1 MKMNFTWL
9 FNDSDENSGGDFFE
23 NDRNYGGVNYRIF
36 ICIIQV
42 IICFTALLGNS
53 AILITIWKT
62 SSLHLSANILLV
74 CLAVSDLA
82 VSLVSQPLFIANVL
96 SQKTTLE
103 LLVGIL
109 VPFLNTASFMT
120 VTSIGVDRL
129 LALQLHLRY
138 QAQVTVL
145 RAARVVIF
153 IWVFSGI
160 FGTTKLW
167 ITAGLC
173 ETFSSATIVSL
184 LVVNFVVYLKIYL
197 IVRRHHKQIQQ
208 QRQAINQNSLSVR
221 RFQKT
226 ALNTFLV
233 FILLA
238 CCYMPH
244 TVVLKM
250 AAAGVSIAPRIYS
263 TTITF
268 ICLNSSLN
276 PVLHCWRDREI
287 RTAIKQVFYYK
298 ISQCFRSR

>member
-1 MKMNFTWL
+1 
-9 FNDSDENSGGDFFE
+9 
-23 NDRNYGGVNYRIF
+23 
-36 ICIIQV
+36 
-42 IICFTALLGNS
+42 
-53 AILITIWKT
+53 
-62 SSLHLSANILLV
+62 
-74 CLAVSDLA
+74 
-82 VSLVSQPLFIANVL
+82 
-96 SQKTTLE
+96 
-103 LLVGIL
+103 
-109 VPFLNTASFMT
+109 MT
-120 VTSIGVDRL
+120 VTAIGVDRL

-145 RAARVVIF
+145 RVARVVIF

-173 ETFSSATIVSL
+173 DTFSSATIVSL

-221 RFQKT
+221 RFQKYIYIRFQKT

-276 PVLHCWRDREI
+276 PVLYCWRDREI

-298 ISQCFRSR
+298 ISQCFHSR

>member
-1 MKMNFTWL
+1 
-9 FNDSDENSGGDFFE
+9 
-23 NDRNYGGVNYRIF
+23 
-36 ICIIQV
+36 
-42 IICFTALLGNS
+42 
-53 AILITIWKT
+53 
-62 SSLHLSANILLV
+62 
-74 CLAVSDLA
+74 
-82 VSLVSQPLFIANVL
+82 
-96 SQKTTLE
+96 
-103 LLVGIL
+103 
-109 VPFLNTASFMT
+109 MT
-120 VTSIGVDRL
+120 VTAIGVDRL

-153 IWVFSGI
+153 LWVFSGI

-173 ETFSSATIVSL
+173 DTFSSATIVSL

-221 RFQKT
+221 RFQKYIYIRFQKT

-276 PVLHCWRDREI
+276 PVLYCWRDREI

>member
-1 MKMNFTWL
+1 MP
-9 FNDSDENSGGDFFE
+9 S
-23 NDRNYGGVNYRIF
+23 
-36 ICIIQV
+36 
-42 IICFTALLGNS
+42 
-53 AILITIWKT
+53 
-62 SSLHLSANILLV
+62 
-74 CLAVSDLA
+74 
-82 VSLVSQPLFIANVL
+82 
-96 SQKTTLE
+96 
-103 LLVGIL
+103 
-109 VPFLNTASFMT
+109 LNTAASFMT
-120 VTSIGVDRL
+120 VTAIGVDRL

-145 RAARVVIF
+145 RVARVVIF

-173 ETFSSATIVSL
+173 DTFSSATIVSL

-221 RFQKT
+221 RFQKYIYIRFQKT

-276 PVLHCWRDREI
+276 PVLYCWRDREI

-298 ISQCFRSR
+298 ISQCFHSR

>member
-1 MKMNFTWL
+1 
-9 FNDSDENSGGDFFE
+9 
-23 NDRNYGGVNYRIF
+23 
-36 ICIIQV
+36 
-42 IICFTALLGNS
+42 
-53 AILITIWKT
+53 
-62 SSLHLSANILLV
+62 
-74 CLAVSDLA
+74 
-82 VSLVSQPLFIANVL
+82 
-96 SQKTTLE
+96 
-103 LLVGIL
+103 
-109 VPFLNTASFMT
+109 MT
-120 VTSIGVDRL
+120 VTAIGVDRL

-145 RAARVVIF
+145 RVARVVIF

-173 ETFSSATIVSL
+173 DTFSSATIVSL
-184 LVVNFVVYLKIYL
+184 LVVNFVVYLKIHL

-221 RFQKT
+221 RFQKYIYIRFQKT

-276 PVLHCWRDREI
+276 PVLYCWRDREI

>member
-1 MKMNFTWL
+1 
-9 FNDSDENSGGDFFE
+9 
-23 NDRNYGGVNYRIF
+23 
-36 ICIIQV
+36 
-42 IICFTALLGNS
+42 
-53 AILITIWKT
+53 
-62 SSLHLSANILLV
+62 
-74 CLAVSDLA
+74 
-82 VSLVSQPLFIANVL
+82 
-96 SQKTTLE
+96 
-103 LLVGIL
+103 
-109 VPFLNTASFMT
+109 MT
-120 VTSIGVDRL
+120 VTAIGVDRL

-145 RAARVVIF
+145 RVARVVIF

-173 ETFSSATIVSL
+173 DTFSSATIVSL

-208 QRQAINQNSLSVR
+208 QRQAINRNSLSVR
-221 RFQKT
+221 RFQKYIYIRFQKT

-250 AAAGVSIAPRIYS
+250 AAAGGK
-263 TTITF
+263 
-268 ICLNSSLN
+268 
-276 PVLHCWRDREI
+276 HC
-287 RTAIKQVFYYK
+287 AKNL
-298 ISQCFRSR
+298 

>member
-1 MKMNFTWL
+1 
-9 FNDSDENSGGDFFE
+9 
-23 NDRNYGGVNYRIF
+23 
-36 ICIIQV
+36 
-42 IICFTALLGNS
+42 
-53 AILITIWKT
+53 
-62 SSLHLSANILLV
+62 
-74 CLAVSDLA
+74 
-82 VSLVSQPLFIANVL
+82 
-96 SQKTTLE
+96 
-103 LLVGIL
+103 
-109 VPFLNTASFMT
+109 MT
-120 VTSIGVDRL
+120 VTGSIGVYRL

-145 RAARVVIF
+145 RVARVVIF

-173 ETFSSATIVSL
+173 DTFSSATIVSL

-221 RFQKT
+221 RFQKYIYIRFQKT

-276 PVLHCWRDREI
+276 PVLYCWRDREI

-298 ISQCFRSR
+298 ISQCFHSR

>member
-1 MKMNFTWL
+1 
-9 FNDSDENSGGDFFE
+9 
-23 NDRNYGGVNYRIF
+23 
-36 ICIIQV
+36 
-42 IICFTALLGNS
+42 
-53 AILITIWKT
+53 
-62 SSLHLSANILLV
+62 
-74 CLAVSDLA
+74 
-82 VSLVSQPLFIANVL
+82 
-96 SQKTTLE
+96 
-103 LLVGIL
+103 
-109 VPFLNTASFMT
+109 MT
-120 VTSIGVDRL
+120 VTAIGVDRL

-153 IWVFSGI
+153 LWVFSGI

-173 ETFSSATIVSL
+173 DTFSSATIVSL
-184 LVVNFVVYLKIYL
+184 LVVNFVVYLKIHL

-221 RFQKT
+221 RFQKYIYIRFQKT

-276 PVLHCWRDREI
+276 PVLYCWRDREI

>member
-1 MKMNFTWL
+1 
-9 FNDSDENSGGDFFE
+9 
-23 NDRNYGGVNYRIF
+23 
-36 ICIIQV
+36 
-42 IICFTALLGNS
+42 
-53 AILITIWKT
+53 
-62 SSLHLSANILLV
+62 
-74 CLAVSDLA
+74 
-82 VSLVSQPLFIANVL
+82 
-96 SQKTTLE
+96 
-103 LLVGIL
+103 
-109 VPFLNTASFMT
+109 MT
-120 VTSIGVDRL
+120 VTAIGVDRL

-173 ETFSSATIVSL
+173 DTFSSATIVSL

-221 RFQKT
+221 RFQKYIYIRFQKT

-276 PVLHCWRDREI
+276 PVLYCWRDREI

-298 ISQCFRSR
+298 ISQCFHSR

>member
-1 MKMNFTWL
+1 MP
-9 FNDSDENSGGDFFE
+9 S
-23 NDRNYGGVNYRIF
+23 
-36 ICIIQV
+36 
-42 IICFTALLGNS
+42 
-53 AILITIWKT
+53 
-62 SSLHLSANILLV
+62 
-74 CLAVSDLA
+74 
-82 VSLVSQPLFIANVL
+82 
-96 SQKTTLE
+96 
-103 LLVGIL
+103 
-109 VPFLNTASFMT
+109 LNTAASFMT
-120 VTSIGVDRL
+120 VTAIGVDRL

-153 IWVFSGI
+153 LWVFSGI

-173 ETFSSATIVSL
+173 DTFSSATIVSL

-221 RFQKT
+221 RFQKYIYIRFQKT

-276 PVLHCWRDREI
+276 PVLYCWRDREI

>member
-1 MKMNFTWL
+1 
-9 FNDSDENSGGDFFE
+9 
-23 NDRNYGGVNYRIF
+23 
-36 ICIIQV
+36 
-42 IICFTALLGNS
+42 
-53 AILITIWKT
+53 
-62 SSLHLSANILLV
+62 
-74 CLAVSDLA
+74 
-82 VSLVSQPLFIANVL
+82 
-96 SQKTTLE
+96 
-103 LLVGIL
+103 
-109 VPFLNTASFMT
+109 MT
-120 VTSIGVDRL
+120 VTAIGVDRL

-145 RAARVVIF
+145 RVARVVIF

-167 ITAGLC
+167 ITTGLC
-173 ETFSSATIVSL
+173 ETFSSATIASL

-221 RFQKT
+221 RFQKYIYIRFQKT

-276 PVLHCWRDREI
+276 PVLYCWRDREI

-298 ISQCFRSR
+298 ISQCFHSR

>member
-1 MKMNFTWL
+1 
-9 FNDSDENSGGDFFE
+9 
-23 NDRNYGGVNYRIF
+23 
-36 ICIIQV
+36 
-42 IICFTALLGNS
+42 
-53 AILITIWKT
+53 
-62 SSLHLSANILLV
+62 
-74 CLAVSDLA
+74 
-82 VSLVSQPLFIANVL
+82 
-96 SQKTTLE
+96 
-103 LLVGIL
+103 
-109 VPFLNTASFMT
+109 MT

-173 ETFSSATIVSL
+173 DTFSSATIVSL

-221 RFQKT
+221 RFQKYIYIRFQKT

-276 PVLHCWRDREI
+276 PVLYCWRDREI

-298 ISQCFRSR
+298 ISQCFHSR

>member
-1 MKMNFTWL
+1 MKMSFTWP
-9 FNDSDENSGGDFFE
+9 FNNSDKNPGGDFLE
-23 NDRNYGGVNYRIF
+23 NDRNYGGVIYRTF

-42 IICFTALLGNS
+42 VICFTALLGNS

-62 SSLHLSANILLV
+62 LSLHLSANVLLV

-109 VPFLNTASFMT
+109 GPFLNTASFMT
-120 VTSIGVDRL
+120 VTAIGVTVDRL
-129 LALQLHLRY
+129 LALQLRY
-138 QAQVTVL
+138 QAQVTVF

-160 FGTTKLW
+160 FGTTNLW
-167 ITAGLC
+167 VSAGLC
-173 ETFSSATIVSL
+173 EILSSATIVNL

-208 QRQAINQNSLSVR
+208 QRQAINQEILSI

-233 FILLA
+233 FILLV

-250 AAAGVSIAPRIYS
+250 AVAGVSIAPRIYS
-263 TTITF
+263 MTITF

-276 PVLHCWRDREI
+276 PVLYCWRDREI

-298 ISQCFRSR
+298 ISQCFRPK

>member
-1 MKMNFTWL
+1 MP
-9 FNDSDENSGGDFFE
+9 S
-23 NDRNYGGVNYRIF
+23 
-36 ICIIQV
+36 
-42 IICFTALLGNS
+42 
-53 AILITIWKT
+53 
-62 SSLHLSANILLV
+62 
-74 CLAVSDLA
+74 
-82 VSLVSQPLFIANVL
+82 
-96 SQKTTLE
+96 
-103 LLVGIL
+103 
-109 VPFLNTASFMT
+109 LNTAASFMT
-120 VTSIGVDRL
+120 VTAIGVDRL

-145 RAARVVIF
+145 RVARVVIF

-173 ETFSSATIVSL
+173 DTFSSATIVSL

-221 RFQKT
+221 RFQKYIYIRFQKT

-276 PVLHCWRDREI
+276 PVLYCWRDREI

>member
-1 MKMNFTWL
+1 
-9 FNDSDENSGGDFFE
+9 
-23 NDRNYGGVNYRIF
+23 
-36 ICIIQV
+36 
-42 IICFTALLGNS
+42 
-53 AILITIWKT
+53 
-62 SSLHLSANILLV
+62 
-74 CLAVSDLA
+74 
-82 VSLVSQPLFIANVL
+82 
-96 SQKTTLE
+96 
-103 LLVGIL
+103 
-109 VPFLNTASFMT
+109 MT
-120 VTSIGVDRL
+120 VTGSIGVYRL

-173 ETFSSATIVSL
+173 DTFSSATIVSL

-221 RFQKT
+221 RFQKYIYIRFQKT

-276 PVLHCWRDREI
+276 PVLYCWRDREI

>member
-1 MKMNFTWL
+1 MKMNFTWP
-9 FNDSDENSGGDFFE
+9 FNTSAKNSGGGFLE
-23 NDRNYGGVNYRIF
+23 IDRNYGGVNYRIA

-42 IICFTALLGNS
+42 IICFTGLLGNS

-62 SSLHLSANILLV
+62 SPLHLSANVLLV

-82 VSLVSQPLFIANVL
+82 VSLVSQPLSIANVL
-96 SQKTTLE
+96 SQKAILK

-120 VTSIGVDRL
+120 VTAIGVDRFL
-129 LALQLHLRY
+129 VLQLHLRY
-138 QAQVTVL
+138 KAQVTVF
-145 RAARVVIF
+145 RAAWAVVF
-153 IWVFSGI
+153 IWLFSGI
-160 FGTTKLW
+160 SGTTNLW
-167 ITAGLC
+167 ISAGLC
-173 ETFSSATIVSL
+173 ETLSSATIVSL
-184 LVVNFVVYLKIYL
+184 LVGNFVVYLKIYL

-208 QRQAINQNSLSVR
+208 QRQAINPNTLNVK

-233 FILLA
+233 FILLV

-250 AAAGVSIAPRIYS
+250 AAAGMSITPRIYS
-263 TTITF
+263 MTITF

-276 PVLHCWRDREI
+276 PVLYCWRDREI
-287 RTAIKQVFYYK
+287 RSAIKQVF
-298 ISQCFRSR
+298 CH

>member
-1 MKMNFTWL
+1 
-9 FNDSDENSGGDFFE
+9 
-23 NDRNYGGVNYRIF
+23 
-36 ICIIQV
+36 
-42 IICFTALLGNS
+42 
-53 AILITIWKT
+53 
-62 SSLHLSANILLV
+62 
-74 CLAVSDLA
+74 
-82 VSLVSQPLFIANVL
+82 
-96 SQKTTLE
+96 
-103 LLVGIL
+103 
-109 VPFLNTASFMT
+109 MT
-120 VTSIGVDRL
+120 VTGSIGVYRL

-173 ETFSSATIVSL
+173 DTFSSATIVSL

-221 RFQKT
+221 RFQKYIYIRFQKT

-263 TTITF
+263 TTIAF

-276 PVLHCWRDREI
+276 PVIYCWRDREI

-298 ISQCFRSR
+298 ISQCFHSR

>member
-1 MKMNFTWL
+1 
-9 FNDSDENSGGDFFE
+9 
-23 NDRNYGGVNYRIF
+23 
-36 ICIIQV
+36 
-42 IICFTALLGNS
+42 
-53 AILITIWKT
+53 
-62 SSLHLSANILLV
+62 
-74 CLAVSDLA
+74 
-82 VSLVSQPLFIANVL
+82 
-96 SQKTTLE
+96 
-103 LLVGIL
+103 
-109 VPFLNTASFMT
+109 MT
-120 VTSIGVDRL
+120 VTAIGVDRL

-153 IWVFSGI
+153 LWVFSGI

-173 ETFSSATIVSL
+173 DTFSSATIVSL

-276 PVLHCWRDREI
+276 PVLYCWRDREI

-298 ISQCFRSR
+298 ISQCFHSR

>member
-1 MKMNFTWL
+1 MEDVVFAFISEYFAGMSCCIRSCCEFGKSAPVHSKRAKPKNY
-9 FNDSDENSGGDFFE
+9 SGITCWHSG
-23 NDRNYGGVNYRIF
+23 
-36 ICIIQV
+36 
-42 IICFTALLGNS
+42 AL
-53 AILITIWKT
+53 
-62 SSLHLSANILLV
+62 
-74 CLAVSDLA
+74 
-82 VSLVSQPLFIANVL
+82 
-96 SQKTTLE
+96 
-103 LLVGIL
+103 
-109 VPFLNTASFMT
+109 LNTASFMT
-120 VTSIGVDRL
+120 VTSIGVDRM

-153 IWVFSGI
+153 IRVFSGI

-221 RFQKT
+221 KFQKT